1 MKKIDL
7 HGQINQVWQRIYFAV
22 IVVCLTAP
30 FAIIPWLKDM
40 GIASLDLSFV
50 QWLWRNT
57 PELNQEITVLG
68 IETNTTILTWIA
80 LGLFIL
86 GVLYFSSKFKHLELL
101 ESFRD
106 EAEKRLRVEGYMKK
120 ERDNTETKI

>member
-1 MKKIDL
+1 MDKANL
-7 HGQINQVWQRIYFAV
+7 HAQIEQVWGKMFFAG
-22 IVVCLTAP
+22 ILICLTAP

-57 PELNQEITVLG
+57 PELNQEITTLG
-68 IETNTTILTWIA
+68 IATNTTILVWIA
-80 LGLFIL
+80 LGLLLF
-86 GVLYFSSKFKHLELL
+86 GVLYFASKLKYLELL

-106 EAEKRLRVEGYMKK
+106 EAEKRLRVEGYMLK
-120 ERDNTETKI
+120 EREKFASK